1 VISDLVDG
9 LDHSRQP
16 SGGGRLGNYSVAFVQ
31 ASGLECEPLRALLT
45 VFEREI
51 GLSNFRAY
59 LLRTD
64 TGYCCIG

>member
-1 VISDLVDG
+1 MISDLVDG
-9 LDHSRQP
+9 LDHSRRP

-31 ASGLECEPLRALLT
+31 ASGLECEPLRALLLT
-45 VFEREI
+45 VSEREI

-64 TGYCCIG
+64 TGY